1 MDVLDRAGGFKKHI
15 PNMLTTMNF
24 LCGLHVV
31 LLTVVR
37 TDVSYRPI
45 ACGLLFLAA
54 FLDAIDVKV
63 ARYLKAESELGK
75 QLDSFAD
82 YTSFGLA
89 PMALLLTHPT
99 LVESGWFI
107 YVGITFYMAAGAF
120 RLSRYNVKER
130 SHYFTGLPIPA
141 AGVSFTIV
149 NLLLHFTPLV
159 SWSGTPTVVSVL
171 LLIAAFLMASRVKV
185 RGL

>member
-1 MDVLDRAGGFKKHI
+1 MLDRAGDFKKHI
-15 PNMLTTMNF
+15 PNILTTMNF

-31 LLTVVR
+31 LLTVCVQTYHTGR
-37 TDVSYRPI
+37 LP
-45 ACGLLFLAA
+45 CGLLFLAA
-54 FLDAIDVKV
+54 FLDAIDGKV

-75 QLDSFAD
+75 QLDSFAY
-82 YTSFGLA
+82 YTYFGLA
-89 PMALLLTHPT
+89 PIAFLLTHPT

-107 YVGITFYMAAGAF
+107 YAGITLYMAAGAF
-120 RLSRYNVKER
+120 RLSRFNVKER

-141 AGVSFTIV
+141 SGVSFTIM
-149 NLLLHFTPLV
+149 NLLLHCTPLV
-159 SWSGTPTVVSVL
+159 SWSGTAAVVSVL